1 MHPRKLDAEGIASGR
16 RVKEGE
22 TLGTIGNY
30 NRRPG
35 MTTTHL
41 HFEMQVPTRDGWVR
55 VNPYMTLVASY
66 EHLIGAR
73 GSEVAVPPPPVA
85 EIAATESGAV
95 VANEAPVKTAAVVA
109 AASVKVAAS
118 VDKKKPR
125 ITKHGKAKS
134 KGKAFKGKAKTRVAA
149 AQGRKRR

>member
-1 MHPRKLDAEGIASGR
+1 MTNAPGERLRFRHLHMHPRKLDADGIASGR
-16 RVKEGE
+16 HVREGE

-73 GSEVAVPPPPVA
+73 GSEVAAPLPPVA
-85 EIAATESGAV
+85 EMQ
-95 VANEAPVKTAAVVA
+95 PPRTAL
-109 AASVKVAAS
+109 SL
-118 VDKKKPR
+118 R
-125 ITKHGKAKS
+125 T
-134 KGKAFKGKAKTRVAA
+134 
-149 AQGRKRR
+149 KRRSRLRRW